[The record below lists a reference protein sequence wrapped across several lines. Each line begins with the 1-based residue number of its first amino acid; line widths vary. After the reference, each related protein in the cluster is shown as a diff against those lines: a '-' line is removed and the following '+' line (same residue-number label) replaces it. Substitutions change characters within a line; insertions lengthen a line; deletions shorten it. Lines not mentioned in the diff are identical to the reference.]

1 MAFDEDGR
9 LYVAVLGQGD
19 VTVIDRAGRV
29 LERYKTAGSLPTNVA
44 FGRRGSRRIYVTEDV
59 HGQIEIFEALAD
71 GLPVSALTR

>member
-1 MAFDEDGR
+1 
-9 LYVAVLGQGD
+9 
-19 VTVIDRAGRV
+19 
-29 LERYKTAGSLPTNVA
+29 VA